1 MAFLDFCLKNLD
13 KMNSLFH
20 NGFIQNFHHFL
31 GLTAPVKAGMVVGV
45 LLLAVLLLAF
55 VLIKLN
61 FLSRRQFKVNMVS
74 LKIWLSQSFYNESFR
89 MNPKRKK
96 HAVK

>member
-1 MAFLDFCLKNLD
+1 MKNLD
-13 KMNSLFH
+13 KLISLIY
-20 NGFIQNFHHFL
+20 NGFKQNDFS

-61 FLSRRQFKVNMVS
+61 FLSRRQFKINMVS
-74 LKIWLSQSFYNESFR
+74 LKILLARRIYNESFR
-89 MNPKRKK
+89 MNPKLKK